1 MSALSIALALRRS
14 AAPRLLSSARL
25 FSAASAS
32 PAASPASPPPPPA
45 AASSAAAAT
54 AAAAPPP
61 PPRAAS
67 PPPPPSPPAA
77 PLPRAPAAPAAAS
90 APSGSGGSG
99 AGAAD
104 SVVHVNVT
112 MNNIVVSVATLDGNV
127 VSRCSGG
134 VLGLRH
140 RQRASPAAGTD
151 IARAAA
157 QKAFERG
164 FRVSRVHLKGPSR
177 ARGQVLRGLQA
188 GGLRVADIRDVTPV
202 PTNGCRPKAARRL

>member
-1 MSALSIALALRRS
+1 MALLLALAVRRAALR
-14 AAPRLLSSARL
+14 PLSPAARL
-25 FSAASAS
+25 FAAAAAAQAPA
-32 PAASPASPPPPPA
+32 PAASPP
-45 AASSAAAAT
+45 ASSSS
-54 AAAAPPP
+54 
-61 PPRAAS
+61 S
-67 PPPPPSPPAA
+67 PSSSS
-77 PLPRAPAAPAAAS
+77 S
-90 APSGSGGSG
+90 A

-112 MNNIVVSVATLDGNV
+112 MNNIVVSVSTLDGNV

-151 IARAAA
+151 IARSAA

-164 FRVSRVHLKGPSR
+164 FRVSRVHLKGPAR

-188 GGLRVADIRDVTPV
+188 GGLRVADIRDVTPM

>member
-1 MSALSIALALRRS
+1 
-14 AAPRLLSSARL
+14 
-25 FSAASAS
+25 
-32 PAASPASPPPPPA
+32 
-45 AASSAAAAT
+45 
-54 AAAAPPP
+54 
-61 PPRAAS
+61 
-67 PPPPPSPPAA
+67 
-77 PLPRAPAAPAAAS
+77 
-90 APSGSGGSG
+90 
-99 AGAAD
+99 
-104 SVVHVNVT
+104 VNVT